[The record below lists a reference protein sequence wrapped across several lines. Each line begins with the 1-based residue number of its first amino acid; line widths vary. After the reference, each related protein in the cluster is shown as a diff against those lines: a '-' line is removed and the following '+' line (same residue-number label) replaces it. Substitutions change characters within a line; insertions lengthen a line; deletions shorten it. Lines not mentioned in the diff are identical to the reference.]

1 MHVRCH
7 EDEKEVQIETLNDE
21 EMGQRF
27 CLCYLQQF
35 GAMICG
41 TFGIRKCADFKLIG
55 NRFPRPEWN
64 RVSRRLG
71 FCRKNFGEKNS

>member
-7 EDEKEVQIETLNDE
+7 EDEKEVQMETLNDE

-27 CLCYLQQF
+27 CLCYLRQF
-35 GAMICG
+35 SAAIC
-41 TFGIRKCADFKLIG
+41 TACAIRECADFNLIG